1 MVLKELILNNF
12 YVGGVVVLNQ
22 LIFTVSTLGGC
33 GSLERT
39 DFEQLILWEGVVV
52 LKEIIFNS
60 FYVGDVVFLKELIL
74 NS

>member
-1 MVLKELILNNF
+1 MLEL
-12 YVGGVVVLNQ
+12 GVVVLNQ

-52 LKEIIFNS
+52 LKELIFTLGHFEQVLHWDS
-60 FYVGDVVFLKELIL
+60 VEVSIL
-74 NS
+74 G